1 MDILNNVQQTSLVSV
16 VMPAYNAEKTIA
28 GAVLSLKSQ
37 TYSNWELIIV
47 DDKSTDATIEVV
59 EKLSQLDSRIRLIKR
74 TENSGGCRIPRFE
87 AVLAALGDYICY
99 LDADD
104 VLEAT
109 YIEKV
114 IERIKETGADVVLT
128 RLVLRRDGNNFA
140 SIPEESF
147 DMQRLV
153 SGEDACRMTL
163 GKWEISVSGALSTSL
178 YYKSFVEAALTNS
191 SPLCFMDEVDY
202 RKFLYYAKKV
212 AFSDA
217 IYYYEQYDTSIVH
230 NVGKLSHRLFSQK
243 ELFNFVKSSFYQYN
257 AVILDVYMDSIEVMY
272 RAGCRVMYNKK
283 NIENELYENI
293 RKSLKSYYSWLC
305 SQKLPVKGLKYS
317 LLMSSYTIFL
327 FICYMQCVRCM
338 IKEKYL

>member
-128 RLVLRRDGNNFA
+128 RLVLKRDGNNFA

-147 DMQRLV
+147 DMQRLL

-178 YYKSFVEAALTNS
+178 YYKSFVEEALTNS

-217 IYYYEQYDTSIVH
+217 IYYYCENGNSACHSLNEKQLKSKIDAITEIEKVLAEKQY
-230 NVGKLSHRLFSQK
+230 FSCDD
-243 ELFNFVKSSFYQYN
+243 FVP
-257 AVILDVYMDSIEVMY
+257 I
-272 RAGCRVMYNKK
+272 KK
-283 NIENELYENI
+283 NVLFDALRGGLWPIVENLYTEIHANLI
-293 RKSLKSYYSWLC
+293 KAGIPYKIHFPQTGCISMALRGYPRLARLLYYIN
-305 SQKLPVKGLKYS
+305 
-317 LLMSSYTIFL
+317 M
-327 FICYMQCVRCM
+327 
-338 IKEKYL
+338 